1 MNLTESFLTALD
13 SLRANTLRSVLT
25 MLGVIIG
32 VGAVIGLVSIGN
44 GVQQSV
50 TADFEALGSNLL
62 TIFTDRDNSGGYPSL
77 TLGDVDALA
86 DPLSAPSIAEVAAS
100 INRQELITWGNG
112 EYNTSVVGVTAN
124 YLVVNNLTEFLAG
137 DGLYPPDIDT
147 AARVAVIGQEV
158 ATELF
163 GEEFPVGQ
171 EIKIGDINYEVVG
184 VLEEQGQAPGSNP
197 DETVY
202 IPITTAQQRLGVE
215 RTRRGEKAID
225 TITAVAASDEVID
238 DAMEELTEVLRER
251 HNIVFADEDDFRI
264 LSNASI
270 LDTTGNVLGLLTL
283 FLGAI
288 AGISLVV
295 GGIGIMNIMLVSVT
309 ERTREIGIRKAI
321 GALKRDILTQF
332 LLESIV
338 LSLVG
343 GAIGIGLGY
352 LISWLAAR
360 FGDIPTFVSPQS
372 IGLATGISITIGV
385 VFGIFPAWRAAS
397 LRPIEALRYE

>member
-86 DPLSAPSIAEVAAS
+86 DPLNAPSIAEVAAS

-112 EYNTSVVGVTAN
+112 EYNTGVVGVTAN

-137 DGLYPPDIDT
+137 DGLYQPDIDT

-158 ATELF
+158 ASELF

-171 EIKIGDINYEVVG
+171 EIKIGDISYEVVG

-215 RTRRGEKAID
+215 RTRRGEKAVD
-225 TITAVAASDEVID
+225 TITAVAANDEVID
-238 DAMEELTEVLRER
+238 AATEELTEVLRER
-251 HNIVFADEDDFRI
+251 HDIIFADEDDFRI

-270 LDTTGNVLGLLTL
+270 LDTIGNVLGLLTV

-343 GAIGIGLGY
+343 GGIGIGLGY
-352 LISWLAAR
+352 LISFLAAR

>member
-86 DPLSAPSIAEVAAS
+86 DPLNAPSISEVAAS
-100 INRQELITWGNG
+100 INRQQLVTWGNG
-112 EYNTSVVGVTAN
+112 EYNTSIVGVTAN

-137 DGLYPPDIDT
+137 DGLYQPDIDT

-171 EIKIGDINYEVVG
+171 EIKIGDINYEVIG

-215 RTRRGEKAID
+215 RTRRGEKAVD

-238 DAMEELTEVLRER
+238 AATEELTEVLRER
-251 HNIVFADEDDFRI
+251 HDIIFADEDDFRI

-270 LDTTGNVLGLLTL
+270 LDTIGNVLGLLTV

-343 GAIGIGLGY
+343 GGIGIGLGY
-352 LISWLAAR
+352 LISYLAEQ

-372 IGLATGISITIGV
+372 IGLATGISITIGI

>member
-1 MNLTESFLTALD
+1 MNFTESLISALD
-13 SLRANTLRSVLT
+13 SLRANTLRSILT

-50 TADFEALGSNLL
+50 TEDFEALGSNLL
-62 TIFTDRDNSGGYPSL
+62 TIFTDGDNSGGYPSL
-77 TLGDVDALA
+77 TLGDVNALA
-86 DPLSAPSIAEVAAS
+86 DPLNAPSISAVAAS
-100 INRQELITWGNG
+100 INRQETIIFGNG
-112 EYNTSVVGVTAN
+112 EFPTSVIGGTAN

-137 DGLYPPDIDT
+137 DGLYQPDVDT
-147 AARVAVIGQEV
+147 AARVAVIGSEV
-158 ATELF
+158 AVELF
-163 GEEFPVGQ
+163 GEEFPIGK
-171 EIKIGDINYEVVG
+171 EIRIRGIGYEVVG
-184 VLEEQGQAPGSNP
+184 VLEEQGQGPGTNP

-215 RTRRGEKAID
+215 RTRRGEKAVN
-225 TITAVAASDEVID
+225 TITAIAVTDQAVDQ
-238 DAMEELTEVLRER
+238 AMEELTEVLRDR
-251 HNIVFADEDDFRI
+251 HNINYSSEDDFRI
-264 LSNASI
+264 LSNATI
-270 LDTTGNVLGLLTL
+270 LDTIGTFLGLFTV

-321 GALKRDILTQF
+321 GALRRDILMQF
-332 LLESIV
+332 LLESVV

-343 GAIGIGLGY
+343 GGIGILLGY
-352 LISWLAAR
+352 GLAALAER
-360 FGDIPTFVSPQS
+360 FGDIPTLVSLNT
-372 IGLATGISITIGV
+372 IGLATGIAMTIGL